1 VQNTCHSPTA
11 QTAGQSCG
19 RGDGTPSTMTGLSQ
33 LRRLEPWVGRQR
45 HRGRAHHAVASRF
58 EIVVGSATLDATA
71 RPRTSQSFICNRP
84 PGSQASSRLVPIFD
98 RRRSRRLPVVEV
110 QKSAQPLATS
120 ESARPRRILQI
131 AVDQGIPQPLMV
143 PLVVVVRHVFADCS
157 SKMVLTQ
164 RYDPL
169 KTLALDRQNEAFRQG
184 VQVRTV
190 CAQPRW

>member
-1 VQNTCHSPTA
+1 
-11 QTAGQSCG
+11 
-19 RGDGTPSTMTGLSQ
+19 
-33 LRRLEPWVGRQR
+33 
-45 HRGRAHHAVASRF
+45 
-58 EIVVGSATLDATA
+58 
-71 RPRTSQSFICNRP
+71 
-84 PGSQASSRLVPIFD
+84 
-98 RRRSRRLPVVEV
+98 
-110 QKSAQPLATS
+110 
-120 ESARPRRILQI
+120 
-131 AVDQGIPQPLMV
+131 MV